1 MKKVLLIL
9 VGALSGT
16 MLLILTSF
24 VPPLFKE
31 VMALVNKGAVIDS
44 TAIVVFFYLSML
56 GLAMYVFGH
65 IFSALNKKVSKHFEA
80 WLE

>member
-1 MKKVLLIL
+1 MQKTLLFL
-9 VGALSGT
+9 VGALSGV

-31 VMALVNKGAVIDS
+31 VMALVNNGAVINS
-44 TAIVVFFYLSML
+44 TAIVVFFYLAML
-56 GLAMYVFGH
+56 GFAMYVSGH
-65 IFSALNKKVSKHFEA
+65 IFSAINKKVSKQFEQ